1 MAGTLRRVRELL
13 TDRGQLFID
22 IVDFRAAYLRNW
34 SVEDATKI
42 DHPYYL
48 TQNTMEAY
56 LRRAG
61 FAIVKVDY
69 AADHLHV
76 SYLCRPARAG
86 ARRAAGSGRP
96 CADLFREMRFVQNAP
111 RPR

>member
-1 MAGTLRRVRELL
+1 
-13 TDRGQLFID
+13 
-22 IVDFRAAYLRNW
+22 VDFRAAYLRNW

-48 TQNTMEAY
+48 TQETAEAY

-61 FAIVKVDY
+61 LAVVAVDY

-76 SYLCRPARAG
+76 SYLCRPVAPF
-86 ARRAAGSGRP
+86 AAALP
-96 CADLFREMRFVQNAP
+96 DAAAVAELFREIRFVQNAP
-111 RPR
+111 RP

>member
-1 MAGTLRRVRELL
+1 VRDLL
-13 TDRGQLFID
+13 TDRGQLFVD

-61 FAIVKVDY
+61 FGIVTVDY

-76 SYLCRPARAG
+76 SYLCRL
-86 ARRAAGSGRP
+86 AAPVPDALPDPVAVR
-96 CADLFREMRFVQNAP
+96 DLFREIRYVQNGL
-111 RPR
+111 RPS

>member
-1 MAGTLRRVRELL
+1 MGTGFSGSYKKVSLRCKHCE
-13 TDRGQLFID
+13 
-22 IVDFRAAYLRNW
+22 AAI
-34 SVEDATKI
+34 KI

-48 TQNTMEAY
+48 TQDTMQAY

-61 FAIVKVDY
+61 FAVTRVDY

-76 SYLCRPARAG
+76 SYLCRPADPEPG
-86 ARRAAGSGRP
+86 AMPAESGVR
-96 CADLFREMRFVQNAP
+96 DLFTEMRFVQNAP